1 MHLLIVDDSE
11 IVLRCLEKV
20 LVQAGHTVDK
30 AMDGEEALARMQ
42 EGNYRIVISDWEMP
56 GMDGL
61 TLCRRLRAMPTGYVY
76 FILVTSHRSAA
87 DLVTGLSAGADEFI
101 AKPFKPAELLVR
113 VRVAE
118 RLLALETRDV
128 ALFAMAK
135 LAESRDADTGMHV
148 ERVREYARLLAR
160 QMSTQPKF
168 HDVIDD
174 AFVRLIYETSPL
186 HDIGKVG
193 IPDSI
198 LLKPGRLTAEE
209 FGSMKKHTLI
219 GKETLD
225 AALEKYPDA
234 EYLRFARDIVASHHE
249 RFDGGG
255 YPFGLANDAIP
266 LCARIV
272 ALADVYDALRSKRVY
287 KGAFSHRRAR
297 QIILKESGNHF
308 DPDVVDAF
316 LAVEDEFFAVGDK
329 FDDSVPASRSE
340 ELTCRV

>member
-30 AMDGEEALARMQ
+30 AMDGEEALARMR
-42 EGNYRIVISDWEMP
+42 ERNYRIVISDWDMP

-61 TLCRRLRAMPTGYVY
+61 TLCRRLRTMPTGYVY
-76 FILVTSHRSAA
+76 FILLTGHRSAA

-118 RLLALETRDV
+118 RLLSLETRDV

-135 LAESRDADTGMHV
+135 LAESRDADTGLHV
-148 ERVREYARLLAR
+148 ERVREYAQLLAR
-160 QMSTQPKF
+160 QMSTQAKF
-168 HDVIDD
+168 EGTVDE

-193 IPDSI
+193 IPDKV
-198 LLKPGRLTAEE
+198 LLKPGRLTPEE
-209 FGSMKKHTLI
+209 FAVMKKHTLI

-225 AALEKYPDA
+225 AALERYPEA

-255 YPFGLANDAIP
+255 YPFGLAGEEIP

-287 KGAFSHRRAR
+287 KDAFSHQTAR
-297 QIILKESGNHF
+297 EIILDESGCHF

-316 LAVEDEFFAVGDK
+316 LAVEAEFLAV
-329 FDDSVPASRSE
+329 SE
-340 ELTCRV
+340 NLVDAATDYSPKELVYRH

>member
-30 AMDGEEALARMQ
+30 AMDGEEALARMR
-42 EGNYRIVISDWEMP
+42 ERNYRIVISDWDMP

-61 TLCRRLRAMPTGYVY
+61 TLCRRLRTMPTGYVY
-76 FILVTSHRSAA
+76 FILLTGHRSAA

-118 RLLALETRDV
+118 RLLSLETRDV

-135 LAESRDADTGMHV
+135 LAESRDADTGLHV
-148 ERVREYARLLAR
+148 ERVREYAQLLAR
-160 QMSTQPKF
+160 QMSTQAKF
-168 HDVIDD
+168 EGTVDE

-193 IPDSI
+193 IPDKV
-198 LLKPGRLTAEE
+198 LLKPGRLTPEE
-209 FGSMKKHTLI
+209 FAVMKKHTLI

-225 AALEKYPDA
+225 AALERYPEA

-255 YPFGLANDAIP
+255 YPFGLAGEEIP

-287 KGAFSHRRAR
+287 KDAFSHQTAR
-297 QIILKESGNHF
+297 EIILDESGCHF

-316 LAVEDEFFAVGDK
+316 LAVEAEFLAV
-329 FDDSVPASRSE
+329 SE
-340 ELTCRV
+340 QLVDAATDYSPKELVYRH

>member
-30 AMDGEEALARMQ
+30 AMDGEEALARMR
-42 EGNYRIVISDWEMP
+42 ERNYRIVISDWDMP

-61 TLCRRLRAMPTGYVY
+61 TLCRRLRTMPTGYVY
-76 FILVTSHRSAA
+76 FILLTGHRSAA

-118 RLLALETRDV
+118 RLLSLETRDV

-135 LAESRDADTGMHV
+135 LAESRDADTGLHV
-148 ERVREYARLLAR
+148 ERVREYAQLLAR

-168 HDVIDD
+168 EGTVDE

-193 IPDSI
+193 IPDKV
-198 LLKPGRLTAEE
+198 LLKPGRLTPEE
-209 FGSMKKHTLI
+209 FAVMKKHTLI

-225 AALEKYPDA
+225 AALERYPEA

-255 YPFGLANDAIP
+255 YPFGLAGEEIP

-287 KGAFSHRRAR
+287 KDAFSHQTAR
-297 QIILKESGNHF
+297 EIILDESGCHF

-316 LAVEDEFFAVGDK
+316 LAVEAEFLAV
-329 FDDSVPASRSE
+329 SE
-340 ELTCRV
+340 QLVDAATDYSPKELVYRH